1 MLERGPIKK
10 AVKFNQVCA
19 YKYEGFWHCID
30 TKRDKDL
37 LEELLQKKELNF
49 NESINYWWF
58 R

>member
-10 AVKFNQVCA
+10 AVKLNQVCA

-37 LEELLQKKELNF
+37 LEELLQKKLNF